1 VVRATFWVR
10 ARTAGPIT
18 RRASLGGWLYRVAY
32 HMALKARKQGAA
44 RQKREAR
51 PARRE
56 AADPL
61 AEVTGRELLAV
72 FDEELQH
79 LPECERV
86 ALVLCYLEGKT
97 RDEAAREAGC
107 SESTLKRR
115 LERGKE
121 RMRARLARRGLAL
134 PAAPLAAG
142 GGGGARGAGP
152 AGVAASAGGGA
163 PGGGRPAPGAPA
175 GERNAP
181 GDGGGQGRGGRRPP
195 PRRQPPRRRRRAVG
209 LRRAY
214 RRPAR
219 SGRPSRFDRQGR
231 EGPPRGPQ
239 AAARGRRAD

>member
-86 ALVLCYLEGKT
+86 ALVLCFLEGKT

-121 RMRARLARRGLAL
+121 RMRKRLGRRGVAL
-134 PAAPLAAG
+134 PAALLAVGLAQSARAAAVPGPLAAV
-142 GGGGARGAGP
+142 AVKAGLL
-152 AGVAASAGGGA
+152 VSAG
-163 PGGGRPAPGAPA
+163 
-175 GERNAP
+175 
-181 GDGGGQGRGGRRPP
+181 Q
-195 PRRQPPRRRRRAVG
+195 
-209 LRRAY
+209 
-214 RRPAR
+214 
-219 SGRPSRFDRQGR
+219 
-231 EGPPRGPQ
+231 
-239 AAARGRRAD
+239 